1 MKELKYLN
9 TIFFTGTLNDKTHVL
24 NGNQQ
29 SDNQDAQFCS
39 QVTNTVPDGLSKLLV
54 AVLSSPGTVVSFSI
68 LVKKLVFR
76 RHQVQNVSNKELMMK
91 VVEELSLLHFG
102 SVENFTIPSNNSK
115 VHMKEFRH

>member
-1 MKELKYLN
+1 MAIN
-9 TIFFTGTLNDKTHVL
+9 
-24 NGNQQ
+24 
-29 SDNQDAQFCS
+29 SDNQDAQICS
-39 QVTNTVPDGLSKLLV
+39 QVTNTVPDGLSKILV